1 MEVNKSNCGEQ
12 WMEKHRTKCSKHAH
26 NLEKKIAVEVLG
38 MKSTASDK
46 THPLTHINQL
56 RKKPWVNL
64 HISGLLI
71 QKLVASIILN
81 S

>member
-46 THPLTHINQL
+46 THPLTH
-56 RKKPWVNL
+56 
-64 HISGLLI
+64 
-71 QKLVASIILN
+71 
-81 S
+81 